1 MVARKTRRRKTVAV
15 LFIGG
20 RSQDAH
26 DREIMA
32 RRGKERKEG
41 DEVKEKEGEGRGS
54 IGSIGTQGRTD
65 SDRS

>member
-1 MVARKTRRRKTVAV
+1 MVLAKPGSRRRKTVAV

-32 RRGKERKEG
+32 RRGK
-41 DEVKEKEGEGRGS
+41 VKRGEEGRRGGF

-65 SDRS
+65 SGLS